1 MTDYKQLC
9 AELFNELHAYKIGNP
24 SHDTDL
30 IDRAR
35 AALAEPK
42 PEGLADQELL
52 EVLDRATAD
61 FPPNHPEAEPMT
73 GARYAL
79 TLELR
84 KARAAIAADRARRP
98 APQPPED
105 GQVAE
110 LVNHARSS
118 NTQAVALA
126 VALEQ
131 LADAADEYGPA
142 GGADGKALSEAVK
155 RTRKTL
161 NRAADLLERLKELEQ
176 VNSQPS

>member
-9 AELFNELHAYKIGNP
+9 AELLLFSEEAGEICTCEGLWPVKCDPNYTLLN
-24 SHDTDL
+24 
-30 IDRAR
+30 RAR
-35 AALAEPK
+35 AAL
-42 PEGLADQELL
+42 
-52 EVLDRATAD
+52 R
-61 FPPNHPEAEPMT
+61 
-73 GARYAL
+73 RS
-79 TLELR
+79 LR
-84 KARAAIAADRARRP
+84 GN
-98 APQPPED
+98 

-155 RTRKTL
+155 RARKTL